1 MAINLLELIDGFPF
15 PGTKAQLVEYAQ
27 ENDASEE
34 ALDTLRG
41 IPDMYYESLRQF
53 NRHATEIDLLPGAEM
68 NDFSSVQEEEPHNA
82 QTTGAVH

>member
-34 ALDTLRG
+34 ALDILRG
-41 IPDMYYESLRQF
+41 IPEMYYESLPQF
-53 NRHATEIDLLPGAEM
+53 SRHAIEIDLLPGSET
-68 NDFSSVQEEEPHNA
+68 NDFSSVQEEPPQA
-82 QTTGAVH
+82 PQSQGAIN